1 MNDNVYIP
9 PINQVYMPEAYT
21 YAAPI
26 NANLASPTPEAFRGG
41 LSGWDQFTGKISQIF
56 GGTDANGTPSVSV
69 AGSNPSGMLGGMSPF
84 QAGVAGLGA
93 LSSAFGAFNGYKQTK
108 LAKQQ
113 LAFQKDA
120 FNKQWGA
127 QRNLTNSHL
136 EDRQKQRVAR
146 DPNAMSVAE
155 YMNKYG
161 I

>member
-1 MNDNVYIP
+1 MDFLNGSGLGFS
-9 PINQVYMPEAYT
+9 
-21 YAAPI
+21 
-26 NANLASPTPEAFRGG
+26 ANLGGGEGFDASSLYFTPEAI
-41 LSGWDQFTGKISQIF
+41 SGDLGSNF
-56 GGTDANGTPSVSV
+56 GGGNSF
-69 AGSNPSGMLGGMSPF
+69 LGNMSPF

-146 DPNAMSVAE
+146 NPNAMSVAE

>member
-1 MNDNVYIP
+1 MTDNVYIP

-21 YAAPI
+21 YASPI
-26 NANLASPTPEAFRGG
+26 DANLANPTPEAFRGG
-41 LSGWDQFTGKISQIF
+41 LSSWDQFTGKISQIF
-56 GGTDANGTPSVSV
+56 GGTDANGTPAV
-69 AGSNPSGMLGGMSPF
+69 AGANSTSGLLGGMSPY

>member
-1 MNDNVYIP
+1 MD
-9 PINQVYMPEAYT
+9 
-21 YAAPI
+21 
-26 NANLASPTPEAFRGG
+26 F
-41 LSGWDQFTGKISQIF
+41 LSSNSGF
-56 GGTDANGTPSVSV
+56 
-69 AGSNPSGMLGGMSPF
+69 GSNNVGMTYNPMTDTSSTLYMDLGGNPPPNPTGNSFLGNMSPF

>member
-1 MNDNVYIP
+1 MDFLNGSGLGFS
-9 PINQVYMPEAYT
+9 
-21 YAAPI
+21 
-26 NANLASPTPEAFRGG
+26 ANLGGSGGFDASSLYFTPEAI
-41 LSGWDQFTGKISQIF
+41 SGDLGSNF
-56 GGTDANGTPSVSV
+56 GG
-69 AGSNPSGMLGGMSPF
+69 AGSNILGNMSPF

-93 LSSAFGAFNGYKQTK
+93 LSNAFGAFNGYKQTK

-120 FNKQWGA
+120 FNKQWNA

-146 DPNAMSVAE
+146 DPSAMSVAE

>member
-1 MNDNVYIP
+1 MTFSSGGYD
-9 PINQVYMPEAYT
+9 
-21 YAAPI
+21 
-26 NANLASPTPEAFRGG
+26 ASG
-41 LSGWDQFTGKISQIF
+41 LDLNF
-56 GGTDANGTPSVSV
+56 GGDFSQGFNFGDYYSSPAN
-69 AGSNPSGMLGGMSPF
+69 AGLQFGGGYNPAGNSFLGNMSPM
-84 QAGVAGLGA
+84 QAGVVGLGS